1 MGNILTCC
9 YNIKENEIISQEV
22 PYENKYKHK
31 FNNLKEEQQE
41 GRSYDNNFLI
51 EHTSYG
57 NVIFLYNEKENSF
70 HYYCDKNIP
79 NYILEIISEKYV
91 IQFDCKYIYHLKQE
105 KEDEKKKDVKIEKED
120 IPNVYGKFKN
130 NYNKERV
137 IIESNINTY
146 KYLGKF
152 NGFNFI
158 KKPKTKEANVM
169 KISYADFKKKNKLN

>member
-70 HYYCDKNIP
+70 HYYCDKNI
-79 NYILEIISEKYV
+79 
-91 IQFDCKYIYHLKQE
+91 
-105 KEDEKKKDVKIEKED
+105 
-120 IPNVYGKFKN
+120 
-130 NYNKERV
+130 NKVLRTV
-137 IIESNINTY
+137 
-146 KYLGKF
+146 G
-152 NGFNFI
+152 
-158 KKPKTKEANVM
+158 
-169 KISYADFKKKNKLN
+169 